1 MISTFPKSTINPCD
15 LMIFGCMAVLVNM
28 ASGWWNFP
36 VTYKTFY
43 TIQFIWKPCMH
54 VHLHKTLTIFNPQQC
69 FIASTNSLF
78 VHHWYKIYM
87 YVKKKN
93 CINLR
98 VFGSVISQR
107 PSNISWR
114 ILVQVLEKRWN
125 PQDDHNTFIWEYGYL
140 HKKNLSKFYLQFEIQ
155 AEFKIDTHKNFK
167 IYMQINSFLGFQKM
181 KSNKK

>member
-28 ASGWWNFP
+28 ASGWWNSP

-43 TIQFIWKPCMH
+43 TIQFIWKPCVH

-69 FIASTNSLF
+69 FIASTNCLCIIDTR
-78 VHHWYKIYM
+78 YICMLKKI
-87 YVKKKN
+87 

-98 VFGSVISQR
+98 VFGSVISQG
-107 PSNISWR
+107 PSNISLR

-167 IYMQINSFLGFQKM
+167 IYMHIQNSTQISTK
-181 KSNKK
+181 